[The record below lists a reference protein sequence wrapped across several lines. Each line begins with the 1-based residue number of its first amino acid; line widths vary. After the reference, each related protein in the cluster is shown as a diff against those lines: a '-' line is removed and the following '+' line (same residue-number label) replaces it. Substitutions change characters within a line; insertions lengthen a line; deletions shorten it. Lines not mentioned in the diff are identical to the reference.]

1 MKEEDKILK
10 KIGTENPFR
19 VPDGYFENLTSEV
32 MNRLP
37 EKEKLTDF
45 SLGYQKVIIVYHGIM
60 VVYDRHV
67 YRCGIDYP
75 RGFFGAYSICRAYG
89 C

>member
-1 MKEEDKILK
+1 MKEEDKIQK

-19 VPDGYFENLTSEV
+19 VPEGYFENLTSEV

-37 EKEKLTDF
+37 EKEKLIAVQTEPTMWHKA
-45 SLGYQKVIIVYHGIM
+45 L

-75 RGFFGAYSICRAYG
+75 CSFFGAYSICRAYG

>member
-45 SLGYQKVIIVYHGIM
+45 SLGYQKVIIENSMLDDYSLYVYLA
-60 VVYDRHV
+60 DS
-67 YRCGIDYP
+67 D
-75 RGFFGAYSICRAYG
+75 AE
-89 C
+89 